1 MAGRWNRSF
10 VDRRYE
16 DVSEGLSGTRIM
28 KLNHP
33 MCSKRSLSTALL
45 VAAVV
50 AFILML
56 IKITSFL
63 EASARAQNLVKR
75 AAAKDEPIPK
85 NAGETMAASWAVAE
99 QLKKDNLFSPPVPP
113 RHPVTSVLGILGN
126 EALIGD
132 RWYKAGDN
140 IADAKVVSVEP
151 TQVRVRWQG
160 RETIFVPMETEGQ
173 SVSGG
178 SRPMGQDIAASQGIA
193 APAPGGTSS
202 GRPPRVVV
210 SRSPRSER
218 ALSQNR
224 TKPTT
229 EASKKPQISAEKLL
243 SQKVIKQSLKAPS
256 GKTATKKAGSAASA
270 GKKAA
275 APDIKKLARQK

>member
-1 MAGRWNRSF
+1 
-10 VDRRYE
+10 
-16 DVSEGLSGTRIM
+16 M

-50 AFILML
+50 AFILTL

-63 EASARAQNLVKR
+63 EASARAQNLVKK
-75 AAAKDEPIPK
+75 AAVKDEPVPK
-85 NAGETMAASWAVAE
+85 DAGQAAAASWAVAE
-99 QLKKDNLFSPPVPP
+99 QLKKSNLFSPPVPP

-126 EALIGD
+126 EALIGE

-140 IADAKVVSVEP
+140 IADAKVVAVEP
-151 TQVRVRWQG
+151 TQVRVQWQG

-178 SRPMGQDIAASQGIA
+178 SRPIGQDIAPSQGIA
-193 APAPGGTSS
+193 ASAPVGTSS
-202 GRPPRVVV
+202 GRPARAVV

-224 TKPTT
+224 TKPSI
-229 EASKKPQISAEKLL
+229 EAGKKPQLSAEKPL
-243 SQKVIKQSLKAPS
+243 SQKVIKQSLKTPS
-256 GKTATKKAGSAASA
+256 GETATKKTRSDTSA

-275 APDIKKLARQK
+275 ATDIKKLAR